1 VSAADRV
8 VFVTGGS
15 SGIGKATAAA
25 FLADGYAVGTCAR
38 NPEHLADAARELDPG
53 DRLLAVPADVAERGQ
68 AAAAIARTVER
79 FGRLDA
85 LVNAHG
91 VIGGFEAIE
100 QLTPRGWDEVLGA
113 NLHGPINTT
122 SEALPHLKTT
132 RGAIVNVSSIN
143 AYQAEP
149 LMAPYGVAK
158 AGLVAFTAYAA
169 CEFAEFG
176 IRVNC
181 IAPGWVSTP
190 MAQPFFDES
199 GLDGTR
205 VGMTMLGRIGEPE
218 EIASIAVFLAGPGA
232 SYMTGTT
239 VVADGGQWPLLAP
252 IRAKEP

>member
-1 VSAADRV
+1 MTAAERV
-8 VFVTGGS
+8 AFVTGGS
-15 SGIGKATAAA
+15 SGIGRATAAA
-25 FLADGYAVGTCAR
+25 FLAAGYAVGICAR
-38 NPEHLADAARELDPG
+38 DPERLEVAAVELAGG
-53 DRLLAVPADVAERGQ
+53 DRLLSLPCDVADRSH
-68 AAAAIARTVER
+68 AAAAIAETAER

-85 LVNAHG
+85 VVNAHG
-91 VIGGFEAIE
+91 VIGSFQTIE
-100 QLTPRGWDEVLGA
+100 QLTPEGWQEVLGP

-122 SEALPHLKTT
+122 VAAVPHLKST

-169 CEFAEFG
+169 CELADYG

-190 MAQPFFDES
+190 MARPFFEEA
-199 GLDGTR
+199 GVETER
-205 VGMTMLGRIGEPE
+205 VSMTMLGRVGEPE

-252 IRAKEP
+252 IRGRDA